1 MLALTYCFAC
11 LRGGPP
17 LRKPSPNLR
26 HVGRCWGHVGTF
38 FAPGRLFFVLGH
50 IFNHFLL
57 ILNAFWS
64 LVLLFFACW
73 DAQNMILEGPGKV
86 LEALRPCF
94 SFVFRINE
102 HALPSCSQYNKT
114 VIFARFYRL
123 QNTAH
128 TAKTNFFGVALKA
141 FLDMVLEWLPKI
153 PAGIHFLVFA
163 STLQRGGTCEAHGI
177 RRPPTTSERSG
188 VSNANSR
195 DR

>member
-86 LEALRPCF
+86 LEALKPCF
-94 SFVFRINE
+94 SYVFRINE
-102 HALPSCSQYNKT
+102 HALPSFSQYNKT
-114 VIFARFYRL
+114 TIFAVFYKL
-123 QNTAH
+123 QSTAH
-128 TAKTNFFGVALKA
+128 TAKKKFSAWLSKHFWTWCRNGCQKSLPA
-141 FLDMVLEWLPKI
+141 FT
-153 PAGIHFLVFA
+153 F
-163 STLQRGGTCEAHGI
+163 
-177 RRPPTTSERSG
+177 
-188 VSNANSR
+188 
-195 DR
+195 

>member
-1 MLALTYCFAC
+1 
-11 LRGGPP
+11 
-17 LRKPSPNLR
+17 
-26 HVGRCWGHVGTF
+26 
-38 FAPGRLFFVLGH
+38 
-50 IFNHFLL
+50 
-57 ILNAFWS
+57 
-64 LVLLFFACW
+64 
-73 DAQNMILEGPGKV
+73 MILEGPGKV

-177 RRPPTTSERSG
+177 GSKCFPDLKDVAFQEPS
-188 VSNANSR
+188 
-195 DR
+195 